1 MPRLEVL
8 DKYLEQGSEVE
19 RAQLTALLNKV
30 HTGNRA
36 AVKDINKIAR
46 SQSGCASWEAVC
58 ATWLKAHGGE
68 LALNLRGADSI
79 MLRMKREIEDPSPF
93 VAEVLGQDGA
103 EVDWSDPAFQ
113 PPAEGE
119 GAPSVPGTAAI
130 GDELPPVPAPLR
142 GRALLV
148 AAELALGDLLL
159 DLAESDQTEGT
170 SEPVALHANVR
181 LGAYELFRTIL
192 YQMAETPAG
201 KTEAL
206 LMLQGLVT
214 AAMRGESPTVMVAN
228 VRERADADAQPL
240 YVAFVGKPAYF
251 EAMGF
256 EINAPMGTINSVG
269 GGADEAPAT
278 ERFSLDDWSDDE
290 LRALLKVRVAARRVK
305 PGKQEPPG
313 DNPGPNPNPNA
324 DEGGGST

>member
-19 RAQLTALLNKV
+19 RTQLTALLQRV

-36 AVKDINKIAR
+36 AVKEINKIAR

-93 VAEVLGQDGA
+93 VAEVQDDGA
-103 EVDWSDPAFQ
+103 DIDWSDPAFQ
-113 PPAEGE
+113 RPPTEARDVEA
-119 GAPSVPGTAAI
+119 APA
-130 GDELPPVPAPLR
+130 LLKKPLR
-142 GRALLV
+142 GAALLNRFLV
-148 AAELALGDLLL
+148 TLGDMMFELASPDEGEE
-159 DLAESDQTEGT
+159 AEP
-170 SEPVALHANVR
+170 PVAMHADVR
-181 LGAYELFRTIL
+181 IGVYELMQRIL
-192 YQMAETPAG
+192 GETN

-214 AAMRGESPTVMVAN
+214 ATMRGESPTVMLAQ
-228 VRERADADAQPL
+228 VRDRPDAELQPL

-251 EAMGF
+251 DAMGF
-256 EINAPMGTINSVG
+256 ELSAPAGTINKLPE
-269 GGADEAPAT
+269 GAMAVEARP
-278 ERFSLDDWSDDE
+278 SLDDWSDEE
-290 LRALLKVRVAARRVK
+290 LRALLKVRGAARRSR
-305 PGKQEPPG
+305 PASPAGEPG
-313 DNPGPNPNPNA
+313 DPKNP
-324 DEGGGST
+324 DEGGGAT